1 MWLYSGFISLG
12 SLAGELE
19 DPVKAYWTA
28 LLILVPVVVVLNC
41 MPLIISMTLAASV
54 LDARPAATPRAS
66 SYRRPRARPTKAAA
80 ACPAVFFRA
89 R

>member
-41 MPLIISMTLAASV
+41 MPLIISMTLDHDRNNFQPGALRSV
-54 LDARPAATPRAS
+54 VLFHAKRHP
-66 SYRRPRARPTKAAA
+66 
-80 ACPAVFFRA
+80 CF
-89 R
+89 

>member
-1 MWLYSGFISLG
+1 MWLNSGFISLG

-41 MPLIISMTLAASV
+41 MPLIISMTLDHDRNNFQPGALRSV
-54 LDARPAATPRAS
+54 VLFHALRNAIHVFDAMMT
-66 SYRRPRARPTKAAA
+66 
-80 ACPAVFFRA
+80 
-89 R
+89 